1 MFVKGTARV
10 VKSDVRKTASIC
22 VDGSVT
28 IPYGLADLE
37 SFRNWT
43 RSDSYPERGDFCWLG
58 GLFWVDLSMEELYT
72 HNQVKTE
79 YTSVLQWLG
88 KQKKKGYVCA
98 DRMRVSH
105 PVADLSCEPDL
116 MFVSFASLDAG
127 LIREIESEAG
137 TIEFEGTP
145 DMVLEILSK
154 SSDAKDLK
162 WLPEL
167 YFAAGVKEYWLVD
180 ARGDKCEFEIFKR
193 GHNCFI
199 PSPRRKGLLRS
210 KVFNASFKLERST
223 DARGKPV
230 FTLTLS

>member
-10 VKSDVRKTASIC
+10 AKPEKQKIASIC
-22 VDGSVT
+22 VDGSAT
-28 IPYGLADLE
+28 IPSGLTDLQ
-37 SFRNWT
+37 SFRAWT
-43 RSDSYPERGDFCWLG
+43 RSDAYPKRGDFCWLN
-58 GLFWVDLSMEELYT
+58 GLLWADLSMEELYT

-88 KQKKKGYVCA
+88 KKKKKGYVCA

-105 PVADLSCEPDL
+105 PIADLSCEPDL

-127 LIREIESEAG
+127 LIREIESETG
-137 TIEFEGTP
+137 TIEFEGAP
-145 DMVLEILSK
+145 DMVLEILSQ

-193 GHNCFI
+193 GLKGFV
-199 PSPRRKGLLRS
+199 PTPRRKGLLRS
-210 KVFNASFKLERST
+210 KAFNASFKLERST
-223 DARGKPV
+223 DARGKPT
-230 FTLTLS
+230 FTLIHS